1 MEAVS
6 ASQLATSYAVSLTP
20 SARTRVSP
28 HSNYSLAPRSSL
40 RPLRP
45 NRQTRW
51 QRELVARAV
60 ISVPPSSTAS
70 STGSSTVLT
79 PEEEAGGQALYGSTV
94 PEQASPAPLLPVAGN
109 GAAASSSSN
118 GAAAGNSSNGAAV
131 RSGNGAVVAVE
142 KIGEGSTGVEE
153 LTVED
158 RPWFEKA
165 RQQNVQVR

>member
-6 ASQLATSYAVSLTP
+6 ASQLASSYAVSLTP
-20 SARTRVSP
+20 SVRTKATP
-28 HSNYSLAPRSSL
+28 HRNHSIAPQSSF

-45 NRQTRW
+45 HRQTRW

-79 PEEEAGGQALYGSTV
+79 PEEEAGGQALYGTTT
-94 PEQASPAPLLPVAGN
+94 PEQSSPAPLLPVASN

-118 GAAAGNSSNGAAV
+118 GAAV
-131 RSGNGAVVAVE
+131 RSGNGAAVAAE
-142 KIGEGSTGVEE
+142 KVGEGSTGVEE
-153 LTVED
+153 LTVQD

-165 RQQNVQVR
+165 REQNVQVR